1 MMYLIFRNAKQS
13 EKFLLK
19 SVKQGSVLAYQTLA
33 LLYFRGDITA
43 LDLKKARTFLLLRP
57 EEFDGETKKQFQ
69 GVIAQLN
76 AQPNENDIL
85 ISDEAFAN
93 WLIKKTPL
101 TIKMEKGLDRPY
113 EIADLVFPSE

>member
-57 EEFDGETKKQFQ
+57 EEVDGETKKQFQ

-85 ISDEAFAN
+85 ISDEVFAN

>member
-1 MMYLIFRNAKQS
+1 M
-13 EKFLLK
+13 
-19 SVKQGSVLAYQTLA
+19 
-33 LLYFRGDITA
+33 
-43 LDLKKARTFLLLRP
+43 RP
-57 EEFDGETKKQFQ
+57 EEVDGETKKQFQ

-93 WLIKKTPL
+93 WLIKKIPL